1 MASNVELPSP
11 IRLNLP
17 PAPRDIDR
25 RGYYDERLELI
36 DEISHVYVGLRQG
49 KILEREFGCFQQA
62 IFVLLDPG
70 FREGIK
76 GDLVKIRSI
85 GDAAKDFT
93 NLFIASQ
100 MPPLPATYT
109 TQATISDAST
119 AASLPP
125 TETKSWTRSLCS
137 AARRAM
143 HRITPN
149 VSTYHSAS
157 GDPPATETATAV
169 TLKRK
174 SSTPSMTPPENTKS
188 NRRNRRGLLETD
200 YSKCITEEE
209 SRGEDRALRKV
220 DRRDLHI
227 CVISGRK
234 GSLENVSILPNS
246 VNPDSAQLSILRM
259 LLGEDFQV
267 RIRGLLERLNWRD
280 DDWNIFTL
288 NGHLSSMYE
297 LGLIGFRPTKIVP
310 CVDENGCRAIRVYF
324 EFHFLGPTETNLS
337 LDDFPASYASL
348 GEMCT
353 LQGDYKNNMSRYSEF
368 DATTGERFTDGAE
381 FCIRHSN
388 RRYAENMFACLAL
401 SWTARMVLFLAG
413 GAGNAVVDLDDF
425 HRKEDA
431 GDEHSL
437 GGCGCCRI
445 CLRTH

>member
-1 MASNVELPSP
+1 
-11 IRLNLP
+11 
-17 PAPRDIDR
+17 
-25 RGYYDERLELI
+25 
-36 DEISHVYVGLRQG
+36 
-49 KILEREFGCFQQA
+49 
-62 IFVLLDPG
+62 
-70 FREGIK
+70 
-76 GDLVKIRSI
+76 
-85 GDAAKDFT
+85 
-93 NLFIASQ
+93 
-100 MPPLPATYT
+100 
-109 TQATISDAST
+109 
-119 AASLPP
+119 
-125 TETKSWTRSLCS
+125 
-137 AARRAM
+137 M

-149 VSTYHSAS
+149 TSTYHSAL

-174 SSTPSMTPPENTKS
+174 SSTLSMTPPENTKS

-200 YSKCITEEE
+200 YSKYITEEE

-259 LLGEDFQV
+259 LLGEEFQV
-267 RIRGLLERLNWRD
+267 RIRGLLEHLNWRD
-280 DDWNIFTL
+280 EDWNIFTL

-324 EFHFLGPTETNLS
+324 ELHFLGPTETNLS
-337 LDDFPASYASL
+337 LETFPASYASL

-353 LQGDYKNNMSRYSEF
+353 LQGDYKNNMSRYTEF
-368 DATTGERFTDGAE
+368 DATTGERITDGAE
-381 FCIRHSN
+381 FSIRHPN

-413 GAGNAVVDLDDF
+413 GAGNAVVDLDVF
-425 HRKEDA
+425 HRKETLSAVVDVVGYALARIEEGRETRKRDQAMLSRKTQRDKAALYSSKSEPNCGRHFITLGLKKKTNSKSLLPSIA
-431 GDEHSL
+431 G
-437 GGCGCCRI
+437 RI
-445 CLRTH
+445 NVIAGRGSGLIQPSRT